1 MKRGK
6 LKQLQQ
12 KYTDLCNETGLTK
25 DYNRMKITNNKLNKE
40 EQYAINK
47 YISSDFYPINEK
59 LRNKE
64 ELSKEEMALVLN
76 LDNALD
82 KLPRY
87 KGIVT
92 RSLELDESQLKEFL
106 KKHSKNNIV
115 PYEAYTSTTIGEKI

>member
-1 MKRGK
+1 
-6 LKQLQQ
+6 
-12 KYTDLCNETGLTK
+12 
-25 DYNRMKITNNKLNKE
+25 MKITNNKLNKE

-59 LRNKE
+59 LRNKEE

-92 RSLELDESQLKEFL
+92 RSLELDESQLKEFF
-106 KKHSKNNIV
+106 KETQQK
-115 PYEAYTSTTIGEKI
+115 